1 MSLPAGR
8 RVARARAE
16 AAHPCRTRWGH
27 HLVERAAVA
36 AVCTRPLLPGSLG
49 RKSGLSPIGGS
60 AIGGSILAMR
70 PARENRRGK
79 GALWSVSLRLSLAGG
94 YPPGK
99 IPSIKVSL
107 PPGGGSGAYG
117 DRAVNTAST
126 VRHKLDICCRV
137 WRAAAK
143 RSVRRVLVKGR
154 PAWYPGLAPGLCA
167 APVRTR
173 GQRERPPRVVTA
185 SVGLLVELRGFEPL
199 TSTLP
204 VLRSPD

>member
-1 MSLPAGR
+1 MGR
-8 RVARARAE
+8 RNARARAE

-107 PPGGGSGAYG
+107 PPGGDSGAYG

-126 VRHKLDICCRV
+126 VRYKLDICCRV

-154 PAWYPGLAPGLCA
+154 PEWYVGAPWASA
-167 APVRTR
+167 AALVRTR
-173 GQRERPPRVVTA
+173 GATGKA
-185 SVGLLVELRGFEPL
+185 ATGGDGLRWVCWW
-199 TSTLP
+199 S
-204 VLRSPD
+204 